1 METVNHKYSSP
12 SARDEIL
19 PKKFG
24 FGQRVR
30 LLKEIRNDGTF
41 PFAKIGDI
49 LMKAGSERVC
59 QRYGRL
65 LAGHPRY
72 CRVEFIEEGKVY
84 GCREEE
90 LENADDDYESDVEEE
105 LRWIREHRAA
115 KAQS

>member
-1 METVNHKYSSP
+1 MAPANHKYSSP
-12 SARDEIL
+12 SARDEVL
-19 PKKFG
+19 PKFG

-49 LMKAGSERVC
+49 LMEAGSEGYVRDMGDFLQVIRV
-59 QRYGRL
+59 YE
-65 LAGHPRY
+65 
-72 CRVEFIEEGKVY
+72 VEFIEAGKVY

-90 LENADDDYESDVEEE
+90 LENADDDYENDVEEE

>member
-1 METVNHKYSSP
+1 MEPANHKYSSP

-19 PKKFG
+19 PKFG

-30 LLKEIRNDGTF
+30 LIKDILNDGTF
-41 PFAKIGDI
+41 PFAKIGDT
-49 LMKAGSERVC
+49 LMKKGSEGYVRDMGDFLQVIRV
-59 QRYGRL
+59 YE
-65 LAGHPRY
+65 
-72 CRVEFIEEGKVY
+72 VEFIEEGKIY

-90 LENADDDYESDVEEE
+90 LEDADDDDYASDVEDE